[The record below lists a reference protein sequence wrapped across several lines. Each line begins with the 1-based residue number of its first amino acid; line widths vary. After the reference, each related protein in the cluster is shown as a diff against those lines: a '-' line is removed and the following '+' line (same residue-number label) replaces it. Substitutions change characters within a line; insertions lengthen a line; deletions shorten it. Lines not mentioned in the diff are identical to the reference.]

1 LRRQTLCTVRKL
13 HKVQVWKVTTVMLV
27 TLCVKLPSAFLLLP
41 LAVDWHSDDMAIVT
55 NNKKLLT
62 SKEYET

>member
-1 LRRQTLCTVRKL
+1 
-13 HKVQVWKVTTVMLV
+13 MLV